1 MRPVRLARRH
11 IASTARE
18 TGFDPDQ
25 ALVRDHFIRT

>member
-18 TGFDPDQ
+18 TGFDSDQ
-25 ALVRDHFIRT
+25 ALMRDLVIRT